1 MPGTFS
7 FWCTS
12 VIVDSKAFRSLAES
26 LMKQKDHQWP
36 SPLHCVQ
43 KPYKNTSLSPW
54 PHKYR
59 KTSGLAIRSKKR
71 ASPLPGQRGSLD
83 TSTCPRHTDL
93 TPAFAISKQDLHGRH
108 RKTFR
113 TQNVY
118 CIFTQSECFSK
129 LATDAAAPSL
139 ACLYTIEQKLAKT

>member
-43 KPYKNTSLSPW
+43 NHIKTQVFHPGPISTAKLLALQFALRSEHLRCLVKEVVGHVHMSKTHRSHSSLCHFQARPS
-54 PHKYR
+54 R
-59 KTSGLAIRSKKR
+59 KTSEDISDSKCLLHLHTIRMLLQACDRRSSTK
-71 ASPLPGQRGSLD
+71 PGMSLHD
-83 TSTCPRHTDL
+83 
-93 TPAFAISKQDLHGRH
+93 
-108 RKTFR
+108 
-113 TQNVY
+113 
-118 CIFTQSECFSK
+118 
-129 LATDAAAPSL
+129 
-139 ACLYTIEQKLAKT
+139 